1 MTAEKAKPQQDK
13 VEEKVELTN
22 RLEQVFLAGL
32 GAMSAAGEV
41 GAKTFDSLVRQGEE
55 FRAKANDR
63 TDKVIDEV
71 QEAVREITDDASE
84 KAEGLFEQVRES
96 SRVTRITSV
105 FDERVSRALKRLRIP
120 NKAEFEELSDKID
133 HLIELVETQQKKP
146 AVKKRATK
154 TARKAAKPAAKKAD

>member
-1 MTAEKAKPQQDK
+1 MTAEKAKSTHDD

-41 GAKTFDSLVRQGEE
+41 GTKTFESLVRQGEE
-55 FRAKANDR
+55 FRARATDT

-71 QEAVREITDDASE
+71 QEAVRDITDDASE

-105 FDERVSRALKRLRIP
+105 FDQRVSRALKRLRIP
-120 NKAEFEELSDKID
+120 NKAEFEEMSDKID
-133 HLIELVETQQKKP
+133 HLIKLVEAQQKKP
-146 AVKKRATK
+146 AAKKAK
-154 TARKAAKPAAKKAD
+154 KKAAKKPAAKKAD